1 MNRIFQNIIK
11 NAVQSIHKKGMISV
25 KSENDGDYI
34 VVEISDN
41 GHGIEPEILNKLFEP
56 NFSTKSTGMG
66 LGLTI
71 TKKSLDDMK
80 AQISIKSKVNEGTAV
95 EVKFRRHK
103 PR

>member
-1 MNRIFQNIIK
+1 MNRVFQNIIK
-11 NAVQSIHKKGMISV
+11 NAVQSIRHKGKVEV
-25 KSENDGDYI
+25 KSVNEGDFI

-41 GHGIEPEILNKLFEP
+41 GLGIEPEILNKLFEP

-80 AQISIKSKVNEGTAV
+80 AQISISSKVNEGTKV
-95 EVKFRRHK
+95 DIKFRRYK